1 VASFRLERLSPR
13 ARLWVALGLLAL
25 PVAAGCGGSQS
36 GASNVS
42 SAIRVSERDFAIDAP
57 NSVSAGEV
65 ELRVEN
71 KGPDAHELL
80 VVRAG
85 RGHLPMRSDGLTVDE
100 EGLARRSVG
109 VLEPSQPGAVRSLR
123 VHLTP
128 GRYVLFCNMSGHF
141 LGGMRR
147 VLIVR

>member
-1 VASFRLERLSPR
+1 MASLLFERTSSRP
-13 ARLWVALGLLAL
+13 WVALGLLAL
-25 PVAAGCGGSQS
+25 LVVAGCGGWHS
-36 GASNVS
+36 GAANVS
-42 SAIRVSERDFAIDAP
+42 SSIRVSERDFDIDAP
-57 NSVSAGEV
+57 KSVSAGEV
-65 ELRVEN
+65 ELRVDN

-85 RGHLPMRSDGLTVDE
+85 PGPLPMHSDGLTVDE

-109 VLEPSQPGAVRSLR
+109 VLEPSQPGVVRSLR

-128 GRYVLFCNMSGHF
+128 GRYVLYCNMSGHF

-147 VLIVR
+147 VLVVR